1 MPLEQILFRPFEA
14 FNFSAYITSIQE
26 VWSRAGM
33 NFNRKFCFEQN
44 SWKGERIFS
53 KHHNHDHNHGVHNLS
68 RYRHII
74 EDSVNRS
81 PWGVQVK

>member
-1 MPLEQILFRPFEA
+1 
-14 FNFSAYITSIQE
+14 
-26 VWSRAGM
+26 M

-44 SWKGERIFS
+44 SWKAERIFS
-53 KHHNHDHNHGVHNLS
+53 KHHNHGVHNLS

-81 PWGVQVK
+81 PGGVQVK